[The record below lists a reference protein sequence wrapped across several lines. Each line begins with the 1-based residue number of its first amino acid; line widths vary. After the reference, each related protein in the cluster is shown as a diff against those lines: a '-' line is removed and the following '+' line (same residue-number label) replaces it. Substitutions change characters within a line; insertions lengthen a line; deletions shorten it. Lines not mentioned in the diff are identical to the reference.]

1 MMTANRLVN
10 YVTAEPFR
18 PFRIKMT
25 GGDAFEIRHPEMVQ
39 VGRTTATIFTWMSEH
54 GGDQK
59 EREREI
65 SIILIESI
73 EPFRPTLPQDHP
85 QSVTECSNCLS
96 SMELSQPPPPIKLV

>member
-1 MMTANRLVN
+1 MMTANPLVN

-25 GGDAFEIRHPEMVQ
+25 GGDTFEIRHPEMVQ
-39 VGRTTATIFTWMSEH
+39 VGRTTATIFTWMS
-54 GGDQK
+54 DDDDSQK

-73 EPFRPTLPQDHP
+73 EPFRSSTSQGQI
-85 QSVTECSNCLS
+85 QSLAE
-96 SMELSQPPPPIKLV
+96 

>member
-25 GGDAFEIRHPEMVQ
+25 GGDAFEIPHPEMVQ
-39 VGRTTATIFTWMSEH
+39 VGRTTATIFTWMTDD
-54 GGDQK
+54 GGSQK

-65 SIILIESI
+65 SILLIESI
-73 EPFRPTLPQDHP
+73 EPFRSAAAQGQT
-85 QSVTECSNCLS
+85 QSFSE
-96 SMELSQPPPPIKLV
+96 